1 MRFTRITAAMV
12 LAGFALAGC
21 GGGGGGGGDANTGG
35 VPNSAQTSV
44 GGLITYLQQLIAGTN
59 DTGEPVSLDNVTLP
73 VDDTAEPTA
82 I

>member
-1 MRFTRITAAMV
+1 MNRKTLLAIAASCV
-12 LAGFALAGC
+12 ALAAC
-21 GGGGGGGGDANTGG
+21 GGGGGGGGEASTGG

-44 GGLITYLQQLIAGTN
+44 GGLITYLQQLIGNTS